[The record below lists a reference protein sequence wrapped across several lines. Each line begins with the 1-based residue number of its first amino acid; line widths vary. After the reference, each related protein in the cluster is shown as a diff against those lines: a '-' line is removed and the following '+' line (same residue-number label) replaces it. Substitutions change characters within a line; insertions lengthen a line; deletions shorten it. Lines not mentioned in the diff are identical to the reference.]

1 MACADQPVPLLGTV
15 RARPPEQT
23 WAAVTGRLPDYGI
36 TRVADLSGLDV
47 IGLPVWAAIR
57 PAARTLW
64 VSQGKCATDLLAKL
78 SAVMEAIELWHA
90 EQPMP
95 VTTRGPA
102 AEVVPTCPVSE
113 LLLLTPVSERALT
126 RIVWEWTPGTAL
138 ISGAKQLLPVDLV
151 RRRVQRPEWTLDLL
165 RATSTSL
172 ACGNSRN
179 EALLHALFE
188 VVERDVLYHDGQ
200 QGGRQRHLID
210 PASVDDPRCST
221 IVDRMSAAGTSLEIG
236 LVDGPYGLPV
246 CVAYLWS
253 EDHPAV
259 FAGGGCHDD
268 PAIALSRALTEAA
281 QSRRTVISGLR
292 DDLGSDPGSFDAAPA
307 CRARS
312 TCHGPKPPHVP
323 LRWPVNSPT
332 GSPPLPAASTR

>member
-1 MACADQPVPLLGTV
+1 MGCADQPVPLLGTV
-15 RARPPEQT
+15 RARPPEQM
-23 WAAVTGRLPDYGI
+23 WAAVAGRLPVYGI

-57 PAARTLW
+57 PAARTLC
-64 VSQGKCATDLLAKL
+64 VSQGKGATDLLAKL
-78 SAVMEAIELWHA
+78 SAVMEAIELRHA

-102 AEVVPTCPVSE
+102 SEVAPACPVSE
-113 LLLLTPVSERALT
+113 LPLLTPVSELALT
-126 RIVWEWTPGTAL
+126 RIVGEWTQGTAL

-151 RRRVQRPEWTLDLL
+151 RRRVQRPEWTPDLL
-165 RATSTSL
+165 RATSTGL

-200 QGGRQRHLID
+200 HGGRQRHLID
-210 PASVDDPRCST
+210 PASVDDPWCST
-221 IVDRMSAAGTSLEIG
+221 IVDRMSAAGMSLEIG

-281 QSRRTVISGLR
+281 QSRLTVISGLR
-292 DDLGSDPGSFDAAPA
+292 DDLDSDPGSFDAAPA
-307 CRARS
+307 RRARS
-312 TCHGPKPPHVP
+312 ACHGPKPPHVP
-323 LRWPVNSPT
+323 LRWPVNLPT
-332 GSPPLPAASTR
+332 GSPPRPAASTR